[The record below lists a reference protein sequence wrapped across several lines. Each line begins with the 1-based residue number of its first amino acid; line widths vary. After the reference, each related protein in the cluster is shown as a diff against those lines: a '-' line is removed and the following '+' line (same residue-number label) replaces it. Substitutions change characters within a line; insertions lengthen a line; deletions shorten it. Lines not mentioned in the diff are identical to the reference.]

1 MGEYRIHIYTGQT
14 SKRGSTATVIKEGY
28 QAPGDAARRGEAR
41 ESGSTASIAA
51 AMLLRLLAIRSALER
66 RRWTGG
72 REPDVEGLRS
82 SPSADTIL
90 QSSLGAPP
98 PLELLY
104 PELCSELL
112 VVRLSRMVEFSS
124 TSSSSA
130 TTRLAK
136 RQTAETEDCLFL
148 KLVVLYLGIS
158 NMSLSRFVL
167 CLQQCLCLR

>member
-1 MGEYRIHIYTGQT
+1 MGGYRIHIYTGQT
-14 SKRGSTATVIKEGY
+14 SKRGSTTTVMKEGY

-41 ESGSTASIAA
+41 ESGSTANIAA
-51 AMLLRLLAIRSALER
+51 AMLLRLLTIRSALER

-112 VVRLSRMVEFSS
+112 VVTLSRIVEFSS
-124 TSSSSA
+124 TSSSSESSCGGRGRGWVGGALIKERAYSRSRYIDSMAVA
-130 TTRLAK
+130 TPSSC
-136 RQTAETEDCLFL
+136 QGC
-148 KLVVLYLGIS
+148 
-158 NMSLSRFVL
+158 
-167 CLQQCLCLR
+167 